1 MADDRD
7 TNRTN
12 VVNTERRGSG
22 GLIAAAVVVLLVL
35 LVLFMFR
42 DEIFTAA
49 EPVEKVEVEVTTNGS

>member
-1 MADDRD
+1 
-7 TNRTN
+7 
-12 VVNTERRGSG
+12 VHSERRGSG

>member
-7 TNRTN
+7 TDRTT
-12 VVNTERRGSG
+12 VVHTEKRGSG

>member
-7 TNRTN
+7 TDRTT
-12 VVNTERRGSG
+12 VVHSEKSGSG

-42 DEIFTAA
+42 DEIFTA